1 MVVDAAMQSGI
12 MVGGMVDGTIV
23 RHCKSLWRQDV
34 GGEKGSGLSEE
45 LRESL
50 LWAVSHD
57 TIAGIPGPPPLKN
70 PQHSCPEARAFR
82 ALNLAGQIPT
92 PSRPRPWQ

>member
-1 MVVDAAMQSGI
+1 MADGTIPDVVVVDAALQSGI

-23 RHCKSLWRQDV
+23 WHCKSLWRQDV

-50 LWAVSHD
+50 LWQCLMAQSLGSQGSH
-57 TIAGIPGPPPLKN
+57 P
-70 PQHSCPEARAFR
+70 
-82 ALNLAGQIPT
+82 
-92 PSRPRPWQ
+92 